1 MMMSMNQSKIW
12 KIRVKYQANIRSNL
26 IILIH
31 NRKKISPQIK
41 NNCNNQMK
49 RPLKLFKN
57 LKKKVNINRSS

>member
-31 NRKKISPQIK
+31 NRKKISLQIK

-49 RPLKLFKN
+49 RPLKLSKN